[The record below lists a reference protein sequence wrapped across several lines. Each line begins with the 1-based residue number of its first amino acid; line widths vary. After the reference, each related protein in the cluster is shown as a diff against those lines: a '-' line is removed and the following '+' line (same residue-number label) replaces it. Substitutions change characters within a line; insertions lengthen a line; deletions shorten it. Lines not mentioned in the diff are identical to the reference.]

1 MFIKYKIETVDL
13 GVFYQGLSNS
23 QILIHVPYKK
33 EMLENIICS

>member
-23 QILIHVPYKK
+23 QILILV
-33 EMLENIICS
+33 L